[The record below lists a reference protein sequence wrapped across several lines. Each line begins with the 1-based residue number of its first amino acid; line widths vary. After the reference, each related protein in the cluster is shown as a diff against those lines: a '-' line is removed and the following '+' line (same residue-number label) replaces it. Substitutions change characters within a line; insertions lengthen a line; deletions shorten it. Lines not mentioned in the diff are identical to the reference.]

1 MISNIIIANKNCR
14 KCIIWTKEKW
24 IKHTHDT
31 THIIIHSLVII
42 NGCDR
47 STDEWASAGAGEAN
61 GDGRQGSV
69 LMIMY
74 ANISSY
80 LFINIQL
87 WRQSLFNQCFYLD
100 WRNALFYPKMWKFA
114 IFDEIRTENRTIFA
128 KKSEFQT
135 FAEKSDHSGGTAL
148 FTR

>member
-1 MISNIIIANKNCR
+1 MYYLNEREMNQ
-14 KCIIWTKEKW
+14 T
-24 IKHTHDT
+24 HTRHDT
-31 THIIIHSLVII
+31 YYHSLTRHHQWLRQMHSWVGRCR
-42 NGCDR
+42 GCGSKR
-47 STDEWASAGAGEAN
+47 RREAGQRAH
-61 GDGRQGSV
+61 DHVQ
-69 LMIMY
+69 MY

-135 FAEKSDHSGGTAL
+135 FAEKSDHSGGTERTYL
-148 FTR
+148 T